1 MFVTKRY
8 TKRKRYHTV
17 ISDESDN
24 CPKDNLCFGC
34 RNLMA
39 EMKACLCQQKKTEQQ
54 QGMVFD
60 SGLHS
65 ENDQLH
71 MPLI

>member
-1 MFVTKRY
+1 
-8 TKRKRYHTV
+8 
-17 ISDESDN
+17 
-24 CPKDNLCFGC
+24 
-34 RNLMA
+34 MA

-65 ENDQLH
+65 ENDLLH